1 MKLYYLAPSPF
12 ARKAR
17 ACMIELGLQGQIELV
32 RAEGVSPVSNNAE
45 LNIHN
50 PLGMI
55 PALVL
60 DNGDNLYDSVVICE
74 YLNQLQGGRLFPAE
88 MEQRFQALQL
98 HALADG
104 IMELS
109 VAVRYELAMRP
120 AELHWQTWIEHQNEK
135 ITRGL
140 DQLERQC
147 AGFSAEPT
155 IGELTVA
162 CALGYRDF
170 RFAEDDWRVGRPGLV
185 AWYEGVM
192 QRKSLAETIPTL

>member
-1 MKLYYLAPSPF
+1 MKLYYVAPSPF

-17 ACMIELGLQGQIELV
+17 VCIIELGLQERVELV
-32 RAEGVSPVSNNAE
+32 DVQGVSPISSNAE
-45 LNIHN
+45 LNTHN

-55 PALVL
+55 PTLEL
-60 DNGDNLYDSVVICE
+60 DNGDNLYDSAVICE
-74 YLNQLQGGRLFPAE
+74 YLNQLGNGALYPVDIVP
-88 MEQRFQALQL
+88 RFQALQL

-120 AELHWQTWIEHQNEK
+120 AEMQWGTWIDHQNEK

-140 DQLERQC
+140 DRLEQQC
-147 AGFSAEPT
+147 VSFKAEPT
-155 IGELTVA
+155 IGELTVV

-170 RFAEDDWRVGRPGLV
+170 RSPESDWRIGRPGLV
-185 AWYEGVM
+185 AWYEGIM
-192 QRKSLAETIPTL
+192 GRESLADTAPV